1 MTRRCATARAVVW
14 SAGVVDAAS
23 GSGVGSTTSRAG
35 WRRTPVLVD
44 ANGPQDRHPLICP
57 AGPFPA
63 IVEDQSMPA
72 NQPLDALAEW
82 QVLEALRWDRTKL
95 AIHVEFDARC
105 LADLAE
111 NFGACCLFPDGHPET
126 AVLKVYGN
134 WVREIV
140 FHHACYRRV
149 AACARS
155 QQSDR
160 SNDRSSEPATDGRA
174 QDLSHVAVD
183 VALHLVPPMRPD
195 HDERRG
201 RAGTAVTSSGWG
213 HGRRATT
220 PPPAGPPGH

>member
-1 MTRRCATARAVVW
+1 MARKI
-14 SAGVVDAAS
+14 G
-23 GSGVGSTTSRAG
+23 T
-35 WRRTPVLVD
+35 
-44 ANGPQDRHPLICP
+44 PLICP

-220 PPPAGPPGH
+220 PPPAGLPGPLAREVPFTAELVMANCSTASAAASPSRPPGARLTLSKSSHNW